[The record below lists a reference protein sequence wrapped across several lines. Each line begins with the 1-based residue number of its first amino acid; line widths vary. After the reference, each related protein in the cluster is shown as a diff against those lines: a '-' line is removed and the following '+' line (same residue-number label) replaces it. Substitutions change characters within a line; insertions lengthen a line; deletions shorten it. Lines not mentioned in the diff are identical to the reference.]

1 MASCKPLVDISFRSA
16 SRDTYG
22 SPIRSSFAVLTL
34 GLQMIYGEQVPQQ
47 ELDRLVVLIPAWQ
60 PEERLA
66 VLAAT

>member
-1 MASCKPLVDISFRSA
+1 
-16 SRDTYG
+16 
-22 SPIRSSFAVLTL
+22 
-34 GLQMIYGEQVPQQ
+34 MIYGEQVPQQ